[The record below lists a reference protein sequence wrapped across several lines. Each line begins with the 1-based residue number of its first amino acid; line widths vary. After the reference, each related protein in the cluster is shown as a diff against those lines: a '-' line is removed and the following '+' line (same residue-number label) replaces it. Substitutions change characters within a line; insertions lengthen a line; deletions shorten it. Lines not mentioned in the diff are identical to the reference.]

1 MSYEVQCGECS
12 EVILI
17 EDLGVEVACPHCAA
31 VLILHE
37 SDVSG
42 MRDSETPESASTDEQ
57 PSFPPPSEEPV
68 EAARDESIPNF
79 DFLGDAQETT
89 EFPLIK
95 IDVTGGAP
103 AAAESVKERT
113 AEASDSKREDNATES
128 QNKKFQDKK
137 TAAEKPERKNRL
149 SARKTTGVSDL
160 VFKSLVSYSI
170 FVTLA
175 LLYLMYSYRMAKPHQ
190 LESLPDI
197 QPWKPG
203 EFIKIEENAMLPPG
217 HSLRLGE
224 TQQFGNIRV
233 TPLRVTRE
241 PLRFVHFEG
250 AGAGSKSPSNPVLK
264 LWLKIENVSSNQK
277 FAPLDQKLALL
288 RHVDPKDYQ
297 NVMANTWV
305 CRMADLRTKHNR
317 TFMYDHPT
325 TSNYNIQGMSNH
337 PIGPGDSIET
347 FLPTQDEQL
356 ESLQGELVWRIQ
368 IRKGFNPDS
377 MNGVTTL
384 IDVIFDSNDISQ
396 G

>member
-17 EDLGVEVACPHCAA
+17 EDLGVEVACPHCEA

-37 SDVSG
+37 SDVVDSPST
-42 MRDSETPESASTDEQ
+42 DSEKTASTDER
-57 PSFPPPSEEPV
+57 PAISPPVEEP
-68 EAARDESIPNF
+68 EPAARDESIPNF
-79 DFLGDAQETT
+79 DFLGDTQETT
-89 EFPLIK
+89 EFPNIR
-95 IDVTGGAP
+95 IDVNAGQPP
-103 AAAESVKERT
+103 ASTAVAETPEDN
-113 AEASDSKREDNATES
+113 SDSNPKSASEES
-128 QNKKFQDKK
+128 KQQELSPQ
-137 TAAEKPERKNRL
+137 TPARSIRP
-149 SARKTTGVSDL
+149 SARRTSGNSDL

-217 HSLRLGE
+217 HTLRLGE
-224 TQQFGNIRV
+224 SQQYGNIRV

-241 PLRFVHFEG
+241 PLQFVHFEG
-250 AGAGSKSPSNPVLK
+250 GDAGSKSPSNPVLK

-288 RHVDPKDYQ
+288 RHVDPKNYQ

-305 CRMADLRTKHNR
+305 CRMADLRTKKNR

-325 TSNYNIQGMSNH
+325 TSNYNIRGMSNN